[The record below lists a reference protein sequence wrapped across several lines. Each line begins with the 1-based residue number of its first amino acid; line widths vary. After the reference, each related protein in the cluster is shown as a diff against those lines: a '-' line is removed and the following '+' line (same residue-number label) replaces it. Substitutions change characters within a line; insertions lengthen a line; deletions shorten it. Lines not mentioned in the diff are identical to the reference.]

1 MVPRLENSVKSLFRG
16 LVAGDGDVYSRMAS
30 SHEGAT
36 APYPEPLAGIVNAI
50 KADFDRGKFSDL
62 AFQDGEK
69 LLEAKISDTDIEIKM
84 LNPEDEENRN
94 LEDER
99 QKKNAL
105 PVNPAEIL
113 V

>member
-1 MVPRLENSVKSLFRG
+1 LKEPSLSDDERFI
-16 LVAGDGDVYSRMAS
+16 
-30 SHEGAT
+30 
-36 APYPEPLAGIVNAI
+36 IVQ
-50 KADFDRGKFSDL
+50 
-62 AFQDGEK
+62 FQDGEK

>member
-1 MVPRLENSVKSLFRG
+1 LKALSDDERFI
-16 LVAGDGDVYSRMAS
+16 
-30 SHEGAT
+30 
-36 APYPEPLAGIVNAI
+36 IVQ
-50 KADFDRGKFSDL
+50 
-62 AFQDGEK
+62 FQDGEK